1 MEIAQ
6 TQVEARVQD
15 MEMDAGNLQDNMVG
29 IAAAI
34 GEVEVVK
41 VAVVEGPDRAIQEME
56 VDAVNQVMEIAL
68 AAVGEVAA
76 EKAAIA
82 VIPINISVEDNQD
95 VMIIISPEEAA
106 EIEAVKVPAWEEAV
120 QVLLQAGEAD
130 AAVIGNLFQKQL
142 LNNTS
147 MKNQKTSTNG
157 AASTNGTKEKDVR
170 NKNNKTS
177 LLEKFFVDQ
186 LKDVYYAEQHLVK
199 ALPEMKNAATSEELE
214 DAFDDHL
221 KQTERHVKRLE
232 RVFKLLGKKAEG
244 KKCEAIEGL
253 TKEAKSIISETTEGS
268 MTRDAALIIAAQKIE
283 HYEIATYGGLVQLA
297 ITMDLHQAAEILDKT
312 LQEEEDTD
320 TTLTQIA
327 ETSINVKA
335 ENEGAYSWQQQQ
347 EESLTDA

>member
-1 MEIAQ
+1 
-6 TQVEARVQD
+6 
-15 MEMDAGNLQDNMVG
+15 
-29 IAAAI
+29 
-34 GEVEVVK
+34 
-41 VAVVEGPDRAIQEME
+41 
-56 VDAVNQVMEIAL
+56 
-68 AAVGEVAA
+68 
-76 EKAAIA
+76 
-82 VIPINISVEDNQD
+82 
-95 VMIIISPEEAA
+95 
-106 EIEAVKVPAWEEAV
+106 
-120 QVLLQAGEAD
+120 
-130 AAVIGNLFQKQL
+130 
-142 LNNTS
+142 

-157 AASTNGTKEKDVR
+157 STGTKEKDASH
-170 NKNNKTS
+170 KNNKTS
-177 LLEKFFVDQ
+177 LLEKFFIEQ
-186 LKDVYYAEQHLVK
+186 LKDIYYAEQHLVK

-214 DAFDDHL
+214 DAFDEHL

-253 TKEAKSIISETTEGS
+253 TKEAKSIISETVEGS

-335 ENEGAYSWQQQQ
+335 ENEGAYSWQQ
-347 EESLTDA
+347 EESMTEEN